1 MASQTDSTQYLTF
14 TLADDEY
21 AISVLRVKEIIKH
34 DTVTQVPATPAWV
47 RGVVNLRG
55 GAVPVVDLAVKFGMP
70 ERQVTPRTCIVV
82 VETTL
87 NGKEAVMGLMADAVN
102 QVFDI
107 NASDIQAAPAFGTR
121 VRVDYLK
128 GMGRSGTKFVLLL
141 DVDKVLSA
149 DELIAALPAEDV
161 SGEEEPE
168 ELVVHEQALAS

>member
-1 MASQTDSTQYLTF
+1 MAAQTESTQYLTF

-70 ERQVTPRTCIVV
+70 ERPVTARTCIVV
-82 VETTL
+82 VETVL

-102 QVFDI
+102 EVLDI
-107 NASDIQAAPAFGTR
+107 TASEIQPAPAFGTR

-128 GMGRSGTKFVLLL
+128 GMGRSGTKFVLML
-141 DVDKVLSA
+141 DVDRVLSA
-149 DELIAALPAEDV
+149 DELIAAIAVEEAE
-161 SGEEEPE
+161 E
-168 ELVVHEQALAS
+168 VVLEHALAS

>member
-1 MASQTDSTQYLTF
+1 MPALSEVESTQHLTF
-14 TLADDEY
+14 ALANDEY

-70 ERQVTPRTCIVV
+70 ERPVTPRTCIVV
-82 VETTL
+82 VETML
-87 NGKEAVMGLMADAVN
+87 NGKETVMGLMADSVS
-102 QVFDI
+102 QVLDI
-107 NASDIQAAPAFGTR
+107 PASEVQAPPAFGTR

-128 GMGRSGTKFVLLL
+128 GMGRAGAKFVLML

-149 DELIAALPAEDV
+149 DELIAALSVDEH
-161 SGEEEPE
+161 PE
-168 ELVVHEQALAS
+168 LIEAHELAS

>member
-1 MASQTDSTQYLTF
+1 MAAQTESTQYLTF

-70 ERQVTPRTCIVV
+70 ERPVTARTCIVV
-82 VETTL
+82 VETVL

-102 QVFDI
+102 QVLDI
-107 NASDIQAAPAFGTR
+107 TASEIQPAPAFGTR

-128 GMGRSGTKFVLLL
+128 GMGRSGTKFVLML
-141 DVDKVLSA
+141 DVDRVLSA
-149 DELIAALPAEDV
+149 DELIAAIAVEEAE
-161 SGEEEPE
+161 E
-168 ELVVHEQALAS
+168 VVLEHALAS